1 MLSVA
6 SVAMIEGILK
16 PRISPPFTSPRPT
29 PASRIT
35 ADPIRIWTFVESV
48 PIRNEA
54 ITTPNVTIAPTERSS
69 APTSRACVWPIAT
82 IASGTARN
90 RTLVTFRSLMNP
102 GNFDSAYHIT
112 SPIRINCRTTGIHS
126 RKRTTLRHLFLSR
139 ASRRTLRTAI
149 LAESVRAVLTR
160 RSATDASAWRSRA
173 ASVPAFDRPGP
184 RTIASTMRSSSSSS
198 PGISSMICPR
208 DITSTRSHNP
218 ANSNG
223 SLDFTSMAAP
233 PSVRERSAS

>member
-1 MLSVA
+1 MNAIGIGPHSADSHPVNRRSIRPPDVSRSVSEIPLRMLRVA
-6 SVAMIEGILK
+6 SVAMIDGILK

-69 APTSRACVWPIAT
+69 APTSSACVWPMAT

-112 SPIRINCRTTGIHS
+112 SPIRISCRTTGIHS

-160 RSATDASAWRSRA
+160 RSATGSWAWRSRA
-173 ASVPAFDRPGP
+173 ASVPPSTGPGRGRSLRRCAAHRVRRRGSP
-184 RTIASTMRSSSSSS
+184 R
-198 PGISSMICPR
+198 
-208 DITSTRSHNP
+208 
-218 ANSNG
+218 
-223 SLDFTSMAAP
+223 
-233 PSVRERSAS
+233 